1 METISIETQPNADK
15 NVSLLTAR
23 LGNFDLMGPLRG
35 PCLWVEMFN
44 TKGEMFD
51 GTWVKVDGDDWQNWP
66 CDQTEEQDYEYLSS
80 VILKKLNF
88 DKRHKLVFTQGPQI
102 FSFTEGS
109 SYDFSCSIYSYPS
122 ENISYQWYKNNQEI
136 AGAVSSGYQIQN
148 AQLDQT
154 GYYSVVVSNSEFTI
168 TGAGGL
174 YLDTPILPNN
184 P

>member
-80 VILKKLNF
+80 VVLKKLNF
-88 DKRHKLVFTQGPQI
+88 DKRHKLIFKQYPQSQY
-102 FSFTEGS
+102 FEEGNN
-109 SYDFSCSIYSYPS
+109 YEFNCSVYSYPS
-122 ENISYQWYKNNQEI
+122 GVSYQWYKDDVLI
-136 AGAVSSGYQIQN
+136 DGATSTGISIQN
-148 AQLDQT
+148 AQLNQT
-154 GYYSVVVSNSEFTI
+154 GYYSVVATNPETSI
-168 TGAGGL
+168 TGTCSLVQYTSG
-174 YLDTPILPNN
+174 II
-184 P
+184 